1 MSYKPPQSVINAAK
15 RAKKEMEKYEGKK
28 DKPMTSV
35 GSARM
40 GDLAAGNSLSL
51 DTIKRMKSFLSR
63 HAKNYKPGERDSK
76 GRLSKGTVAYLGWG
90 GKSALPWVNS
100 IIEKSK
106 KKQ

>member
-1 MSYKPPQSVINAAK
+1 MSYKPPESVINAAK
-15 RAKKEMEKYEGKK
+15 SAKKELEKYKGKK

-40 GDLAAGNSLSL
+40 GDLAAGNPISL
-51 DTIKRMKSFLSR
+51 DTAKRVKSFLSR
-63 HAKNYKPGERDSK
+63 HAKNYKPVERDSQ
-76 GRLSKGTVAYLGWG
+76 GRLSKGTIAYLGWG

-100 IIEKSK
+100 IINKNK